1 VGLLF
6 RRRRKIRFMV
16 PSITATLKTFNRFL
30 AKTGPVFSEV
40 HDVHFDFSEC
50 TFLHPSALTVLG
62 GLARMVE
69 SRGGR
74 VSFDWR
80 TCRHDVLL
88 SLRRSQFAAAFDASE
103 ANVAPAE
110 SKHTIPYREQR
121 ELDAEGT
128 VSYLSDRWLG
138 RGWLDVSEP
147 LREAIVGRVC
157 EIYINAFDHGK
168 SSIGVMACGR
178 HYQSK
183 RLISLSVADFG
194 IGIPDNVRGFLKR
207 PLLSD
212 AEAMEWAFRRGTT
225 TRPLSAPRGMGLDL
239 LKEFV
244 RVNAG
249 RLEVLS
255 GSGYARVSASGEVFE
270 AADVAFPGTM
280 VSIHLACDG
289 ARYVLASETSQ
300 KTLFSG

>member
-1 VGLLF
+1 MLF
-6 RRRRKIRFMV
+6 RRRGRVRFHV
-16 PSITATLKTFNRFL
+16 PSITATQKTFNRFL
-30 AKTGPVFSEV
+30 TKARPFFEGEQ
-40 HDVHFDFSEC
+40 DVRFDFSSC

-62 GLARMVE
+62 GLARVIE

-74 VSFDWR
+74 AVFEWT
-80 TCRHDVLL
+80 TCRPDVFQ
-88 SLRRSQFAAAFDASE
+88 SLRRSQFASAFHFNDTNSASS
-103 ANVAPAE
+103 E
-110 SKHTIPYREQR
+110 SKHIIPFREQR

-128 VSYLSDRWLG
+128 VTYLSDRWLG
-138 RGWLDVSEP
+138 RGWLDISEP

-157 EIYINAFDHGK
+157 EIYINAFDHGR
-168 SSIGVMACGR
+168 SPVGIMACGH
-178 HYQSK
+178 HYQTK

-194 IGIPDNVRGFLKR
+194 IGIPDNVREFLHR
-207 PLLSD
+207 PYMSD
-212 AEAMEWAFRRGTT
+212 TEAMEWAFRRGTT
-225 TRPLSAPRGMGLDL
+225 TRPISAPRGMGLDL

-255 GSGYARVSASGEVFE
+255 GNGYARVGASGEVFE
-270 AADVAFPGTM
+270 LSEVSFPGTM